1 MPVNYGKLIAIT
13 IPDSISIIRDILIL
27 CRKINLLNY

>member
-13 IPDSISIIRDILIL
+13 IPDSISIIRVVPIL
-27 CRKINLLNY
+27 CRKIHLLNY